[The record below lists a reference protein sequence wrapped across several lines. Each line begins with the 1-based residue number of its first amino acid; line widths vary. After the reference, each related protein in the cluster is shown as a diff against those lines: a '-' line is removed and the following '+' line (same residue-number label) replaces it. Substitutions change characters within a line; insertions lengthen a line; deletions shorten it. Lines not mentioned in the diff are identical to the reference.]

1 MSSIIAA
8 NEISKTYHRGAELI
22 NAINRVSLEIKAG
35 QFVSFVGPSG
45 SGKTTLLHLL
55 GCLDEPS
62 EGELTVDGTKVFS
75 VSYGLKEKKLTLL
88 RRDLFGYIFQKFY
101 LIPTLNV
108 KENIMLPLAFSR
120 KGVSS
125 QEVNLLARK
134 LGLDH
139 RLGHLPRELSGGEMQ
154 RVAIARALLNKPKI
168 LLADEPTGNLDS
180 QRSDEIA
187 DILYELNK
195 QDGITVILVTHNP
208 QLARKADTCIHLV
221 DGKIVS
227 QTES

>member
-1 MSSIIAA
+1 
-8 NEISKTYHRGAELI
+8 
-22 NAINRVSLEIKAG
+22 
-35 QFVSFVGPSG
+35 
-45 SGKTTLLHLL
+45 
-55 GCLDEPS
+55 LDEPS